1 MNTLHECNRG
11 NRLLAGEEP
20 RHAVKP
26 IKTGIDLIDK
36 MALMEIVW
44 YSRQLH
50 RMAQGQSPK
59 PDEAALTALM
69 FSMSNNGWRIF
80 KTRRLRA

>member
-1 MNTLHECNRG
+1 LAIEPDIG

-20 RHAVKP
+20 RYQVKP
-26 IKTGIDLIDK
+26 IKIGIGMVDK

-44 YSRQLH
+44 YARQLH
-50 RMAQGQSPK
+50 RMAKGNEPK
-59 PDEAALTALM
+59 PTESALTALM
-69 FSMSNNGWRIF
+69 FSMTDNGWQTF